1 LLFSVTFEDN
11 LLKKVRIFVCFL
23 FLIWGNTAFSQHFYL
38 QLSSENTTE
47 QKIIDSLSYQKHH
60 QNPKSVTDEVSDFSD
75 RIIKLGY
82 LQSRISS
89 HQKINDTVFAFP
101 IILGQKTDFVK
112 ISTSKALNLTE
123 MNLVE
128 ADTIAVK
135 FSEIESFMS
144 SLMRK
149 LEIEGYSMSKL
160 NLENFSFE
168 NNILKADLIEQISS
182 KRKLDDV
189 VIMGYEKFPEGH
201 RRQLKR
207 MYKNRVFNQQT
218 LSELHQDVQRFAFVN
233 QLKQP
238 EILFTRDSTRV
249 FLYLEKSK
257 ASNFDGYVGFN
268 TDENDEVTFTG
279 YLDLLLNNAL
289 NTGEQFKLYWK
300 NDGNQQQTFS
310 FSGELPYLFNT
321 PFALRGNLTIF
332 KQDSTFQNTKTGLDL
347 GYYIRYNIRTYL
359 GYSSENSNDIQSQNS
374 ATLTDFKSKFFTSA
388 FEYFELNRGDFL
400 FPEKRN
406 FVLKGGMGNRQ
417 SSFEDAGQFFVH
429 LNGFNNFYL
438 NEKNIIS
445 FKFDGYYLDSDSYVI
460 NELYRFGGINSIRG
474 FNENS
479 LQASLFSGMMVEYR
493 YVLAPSIYVHSLTD
507 FGYFQD
513 KATDTEQ
520 NLLGIG
526 FGLGLFTN
534 NGLFNLVYANGS
546 TDNQQIKLS
555 NSIIHLSFRASF

>member
-1 LLFSVTFEDN
+1 M
-11 LLKKVRIFVCFL
+11 RIFICFL
-23 FLIWGNTAFSQHFYL
+23 FLILGNAVFAQNFYL
-38 QLSSENTTE
+38 ELSSENTTE
-47 QKIIDSLSYQKHH
+47 QKILDSISYQKQHP
-60 QNPKSVTDEVSDFSD
+60 NPKSVTDEVSTFSD
-75 RIIKLGY
+75 RIAKLGY
-82 LQSRISS
+82 LQNRISS
-89 HQKINDTVFAFP
+89 HQKISDTVFAFSVF
-101 IILGQKTDFVK
+101 LGQKTDFIK
-112 ISTSKALNLTE
+112 ISTSKVPNLKE
-123 MNLVE
+123 MGIIEN
-128 ADTIAVK
+128 DTITIA
-135 FSEIESFMS
+135 FSETENFMS
-144 SLMRK
+144 SLMQK
-149 LEIEGYSMSKL
+149 LETEGYSMSKIK
-160 NLENFSFE
+160 LENFSFE
-168 NNILKADLIEQISS
+168 KNILKADLTEQISS
-182 KRKLDDV
+182 KRQLDDV

-201 RRQLKR
+201 RRQLRR
-207 MYKNRVFNQQT
+207 MYRNRVFNQQT
-218 LSELHQDVQRFAFVN
+218 LSELHQDVQRFVFVN

-249 FLYLEKSK
+249 FLYLEKNK

-268 TDENDEVTFTG
+268 TDENDKVIFTG

-347 GYYIRYNIRTYL
+347 GYYIKYNIRTYL

-374 ATLTDFKSKFFTSA
+374 ASLTDFKSKFFTSS
-388 FEYFELNRGDFL
+388 FEYFELNRSDFL

-406 FVLKGGMGNRQ
+406 FILKGGIGSRQ
-417 SSFEDAGQFFVH
+417 SSFGNTGQFFVH

-438 NEKNIIS
+438 NEKNIINL
-445 FKFDGYYLDSDSYVI
+445 KFDGYYLDSDSYVI

-479 LQASLFSGMMVEYR
+479 LQASFFSGMMVEYR
-493 YVLAPSIYVHSLTD
+493 YVLAPTIYVHSITD

-513 KATDTEQ
+513 KATDISQ

-526 FGLGLFTN
+526 FGLGLYTN
-534 NGLFNLVYANGS
+534 NGLFNIVYANGS

-555 NSIIHLSFRASF
+555 NSVIHLSFKASF